1 MGLTDDG
8 EQMSNAEIPLDGL
21 SVEQKIHLM
30 ERIWADLSQR
40 PEDLPSPAWHGDVLE
55 RRRQS
60 VLNGETTFEDWD
72 VVKKRL
78 QNRFK

>member
-8 EQMSNAEIPLDGL
+8 EQMSNADIPLDGL
-21 SVEQKIHLM
+21 SVQQKIHLM

-40 PEDLPSPAWHGDVLE
+40 PEDLSSPAWHGDVLE

-60 VLNGETTFEDWD
+60 V
-72 VVKKRL
+72 
-78 QNRFK
+78 